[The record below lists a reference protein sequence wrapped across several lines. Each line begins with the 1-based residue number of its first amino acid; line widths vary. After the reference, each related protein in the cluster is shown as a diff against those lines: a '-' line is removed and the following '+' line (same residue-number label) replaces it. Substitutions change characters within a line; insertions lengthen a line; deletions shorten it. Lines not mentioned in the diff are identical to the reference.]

1 MVCFLR
7 HDSIRAVSEIKANGN
22 YLERIILGTLGSQ
35 EGNTREEVEKLNVH
49 FRENF
54 THGWMCSR
62 SLKAPLL
69 DFGMRIT
76 CGSRYDFLM
85 GI

>member
-54 THGWMCSR
+54 THG
-62 SLKAPLL
+62 
-69 DFGMRIT
+69 
-76 CGSRYDFLM
+76 
-85 GI
+85 

>member
-62 SLKAPLL
+62 FPTTPQ
-69 DFGMRIT
+69 FNFNVT
-76 CGSRYDFLM
+76 NVSRALSF
-85 GI
+85 I